1 MIDLNRIDSLT
12 IEETTMATATITP
25 DQDTILAEVFI
36 AAPPARVFEAI
47 TDPKQRAQW
56 WGVKTTT
63 AECVRFRVT
72 GAHSDLRVGGKWS
85 NDGVRGDGTPFR
97 LWGKYLEIDPPR
109 LLVHTRTADFVGDFE
124 TIVRWELEPRDVHGL
139 HHGGTNRM
147 GTGTLLRV
155 QHSGF
160 AGHADQAT
168 GHHEGWRVSL
178 GWLQDYLEN
187 NVTMETR

>member
-1 MIDLNRIDSLT
+1 
-12 IEETTMATATITP
+12 MATATLTP
-25 DQDTILAEVFI
+25 DQGTILAEVFI

-47 TDPKQRAQW
+47 TDPKQRSQW
-56 WGVKTTT
+56 WGVKAST
-63 AECVRFRVT
+63 ADGVVRFHVT
-72 GAHSDLRVGGKWS
+72 GAQSDLRVGGKWS
-85 NDGVRGDGTPFR
+85 NEGVRGDGTPFR

-139 HHGGTNRM
+139 HPNGTNRM

-160 AGHADQAT
+160 GGHADQAS
-168 GHHEGWRVSL
+168 GHHQGWCASL
-178 GWLQDYLEN
+178 GWLRDFVEN
-187 NVTMETR
+187 NVTVETRKAS

>member
-1 MIDLNRIDSLT
+1 
-12 IEETTMATATITP
+12 MATATITP
-25 DQDTILAEVFI
+25 DQNTVIAEIFI

-56 WGVKTTT
+56 WGVKASTPQG
-63 AECVRFRVT
+63 VVKFSVT
-72 GAHSDLRVGGKWS
+72 DARSDLRVGGKWS

-97 LWGKYLEIDPPR
+97 IEGTYLEIDPPR
-109 LLVHTRTADFVGDFE
+109 LLVHSRTADFMGDFE

-139 HHGGTNRM
+139 YSKGTHRM

-160 AGHADQAT
+160 TGHADQAM
-168 GHHEGWRVSL
+168 GQHQGWSASL
-178 GWLQDYLEN
+178 EWLRDFVEN
-187 NVTMETR
+187 NVTVETREPR